1 MLDGDAAR
9 RLWPR
14 TPAQDAS
21 AQDAGWRR
29 WLGLLLP
36 AGSSSLAG
44 DAKNTGR
51 VRNMG
56 TLAGDAGRGH
66 CR

>member
-14 TPAQDAS
+14 TLAQDAL
-21 AQDAGWRR
+21 AQDAGRRR
-29 WLGLLLP
+29 WLGLLL
-36 AGSSSLAG
+36 LAG
-44 DAKNTGR
+44 NLSLTDDAKNAGR

-56 TLAGDAGRGH
+56 TLPRDAGRVR